1 MKSQMAPWVQEFI
14 SKSPFC
20 VLAASDAN
28 GNCDASSESGTPR
41 FVKVLNDRFFIRKL
55 KQRQSL
61 LPHDRI
67 LAVLLSLRI
76 RRKLPFV

>member
-1 MKSQMAPWVQEFI
+1 LTVQLSAPPAKYGLKRLQIQEFI

-20 VLAASDAN
+20 VLATSNAD
-28 GNCDASSESGTPR
+28 GDCDASPKDGAAC
-41 FVKVLNDRFFIRKL
+41 
-55 KQRQSL
+55 L
-61 LPHDRI
+61 LLQARI